1 MQEQVL
7 WTDNTDLE
15 TAEPDD
21 AAYNDMLEELC
32 HVPINRPVIVTG
44 QANLWSGAKP
54 VSAVINPSSVADIV
68 ARFPWSGM
76 DFNEWL
82 IDGYGDLRYQG
93 IHNDGVNTVIFREL
107 KSNRIPDLSQ
117 GEETLRRKSAGLGR
131 RIRRMAL
138 R

>member
-44 QANLWSGAKP
+44 QADLWSGAKP
-54 VSAVINPSSVADIV
+54 VSAVITPSLVADIV

-82 IDGYGDLRYQG
+82 IDGFGDLRYQG
-93 IHNDGVNTVIFREL
+93 IHHDGVNTVIFREL

-117 GEETLRRKSAGLGR
+117 GEETLRRKSLGLGR

>member
-7 WTDNTDLE
+7 WTDNADLE
-15 TAEPDD
+15 TAEPAD
-21 AAYNDMLEELC
+21 AAYNDMLEELR

-54 VSAVINPSSVADIV
+54 VSAVITPSSVADIV
-68 ARFPWSGM
+68 ASFPWSGM

-93 IHNDGVNTVIFREL
+93 IHHDGVNTVIFREL
-107 KSNRIPDLSQ
+107 KSDRIPNLKSGDKV
-117 GEETLRRKSAGLGR
+117 LRSKSVSLGR

>member
-21 AAYNDMLEELC
+21 AAYNDMLEELR
-32 HVPINRPVIVTG
+32 HVPINHPVIVTG
-44 QANLWSGAKP
+44 QADLWSGAKP
-54 VSAVINPSSVADIV
+54 VSAVITPSSVADIV

-82 IDGYGDLRYQG
+82 IDGFGDLRYQG
-93 IHNDGVNTVIFREL
+93 IHHDGVNTVIFREL

-117 GEETLRRKSAGLGR
+117 GEETLRRKSLGLGR

>member
-21 AAYNDMLEELC
+21 AAYNDMLEGLC

-82 IDGYGDLRYQG
+82 IDGYGGLRYQG

-117 GEETLRRKSAGLGR
+117 GEETLRRKSLGLGR

>member
-107 KSNRIPDLSQ
+107 KSNRIPDPSQ
-117 GEETLRRKSAGLGR
+117 GEETLRRKSLGLGR

>member
-82 IDGYGDLRYQG
+82 IDGYGDLRYRG

-107 KSNRIPDLSQ
+107 KSNRIPDPSQ
-117 GEETLRRKSAGLGR
+117 GEETLRRKSLGLGR

>member
-54 VSAVINPSSVADIV
+54 VSAVINSSSVADIV

-82 IDGYGDLRYQG
+82 IDGYGDLRYRG

-117 GEETLRRKSAGLGR
+117 GEETLRRKSLGLGR

>member
-21 AAYNDMLEELC
+21 AAYNDMLEELR
-32 HVPINRPVIVTG
+32 HVPINHPVIVTG
-44 QANLWSGAKP
+44 QADLWSGTKP
-54 VSAVINPSSVADIV
+54 VSAVITPSSVADIV

-82 IDGYGDLRYQG
+82 IDGFGDLRYQG
-93 IHNDGVNTVIFREL
+93 IHHDGVNTVIFREL

-117 GEETLRRKSAGLGR
+117 GEETLRRKSLGLGR

>member
-82 IDGYGDLRYQG
+82 IDGFGDLRYQG

-107 KSNRIPDLSQ
+107 KSNRIPGLSQ

>member
-21 AAYNDMLEELC
+21 AAYNDMLEELR

-44 QANLWSGAKP
+44 QADLWSGAKP
-54 VSAVINPSSVADIV
+54 VSAVITPSSVADIV

-82 IDGYGDLRYQG
+82 IDGFGDLRYRG
-93 IHNDGVNTVIFREL
+93 IHHDGVNTVIFREL

-117 GEETLRRKSAGLGR
+117 GEETLRCKSLGLGR

>member
-44 QANLWSGAKP
+44 QADLWSGAKP
-54 VSAVINPSSVADIV
+54 VSAVITPSSVADIV

-82 IDGYGDLRYQG
+82 IDGFGDLRYQG
-93 IHNDGVNTVIFREL
+93 IHHDGVNTVIFREL

-117 GEETLRRKSAGLGR
+117 GEETLRRKSLGLGR

>member
-7 WTDNTDLE
+7 WADNTDLE
-15 TAEPDD
+15 TAESDD
-21 AAYNDMLEELC
+21 AVYNDMLEELC

-44 QANLWSGAKP
+44 QSNLWSGAKP

-117 GEETLRRKSAGLGR
+117 GEETLRRKSLGLGR